1 MRQLDSEIRTVIRDL
16 ARQWVKLVNIRNQ
29 IDEDKL
35 ISGTLSDAKRNLGEM
50 VDRVWAD
57 YRSACDRAHVCYDI
71 ACWEEPDDARTYCGE
86 HGRRRTRPDA
96 VAV

>member
-1 MRQLDSEIRTVIRDL
+1 MRQLTPETRTEIRDL

-29 IDEDKL
+29 MDEDRL

-57 YRSACDRAHVCYDI
+57 YTTACDQAHVCYDI
-71 ACWEEPDDARTYCGE
+71 ACWEEPDDGRTYCAV
-86 HGRRRTRPDA
+86 HGKRRTHPED
-96 VAV
+96 VEV